1 MPAIN
6 RLPRVAN
13 AVVTYVGELAT
24 NRFISFVDA
33 SLNSN
38 NPCVDAPTAAATAD
52 TQHSGAITASGKEA
66 TVPQASGNLLDV
78 TKTFAICYAETSGST
93 SDSSWR
99 DSYVRVKASK
109 IETFSAHLVAHK
121 TYGSLAAVSTL
132 AVQYAGSL
140 AASMWVSM
148 VDATSN
154 SNFPCALGS
163 NAAQSAGAAASP
175 PTSPSSG
182 VDQADGSSV
191 VVFDTTVMDTSLTYA
206 AVSYTHLTL
215 PTILRV

>member
-1 MPAIN
+1 MPQ
-6 RLPRVAN
+6 
-13 AVVTYVGELAT
+13 G
-24 NRFISFVDA
+24 
-33 SLNSN
+33 
-38 NPCVDAPTAAATAD
+38 
-52 TQHSGAITASGKEA
+52 
-66 TVPQASGNLLDV
+66 SGNLLDV
-78 TKTFAICYAETSGST
+78 TKTFAICYAETSGSN

-99 DSYVRVKASK
+99 DSYVRVRVSK

-121 TYGSLAAVSTL
+121 TYGSLAKTSALEIT
-132 AVQYAGSL
+132 YAGTL

-154 SNFPCALGS
+154 SNFPCALGT

-206 AVSYTHLTL
+206 VCYAETGGAATDSWTDTGLRLTVSKIVVYYGPESTSFARRQWHSPNVMPAINRLPRVANAVVTYVGELATNKYIYS
-215 PTILRV
+215 PPW